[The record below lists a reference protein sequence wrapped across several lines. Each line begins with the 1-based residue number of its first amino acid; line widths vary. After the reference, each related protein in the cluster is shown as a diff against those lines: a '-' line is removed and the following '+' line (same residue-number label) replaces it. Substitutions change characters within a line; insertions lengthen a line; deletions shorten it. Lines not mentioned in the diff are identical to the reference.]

1 MEYQWIQDF
10 LSSPQLPDIISYV
23 LVGIGFISQFFVK
36 RFVKN
41 DNLMTSTQIDT
52 KISKLKSLQSK
63 IEAIDKQRDKDRE
76 IWDQERQ
83 ELLDENKVIKDENK
97 VLKKAI
103 RLCCFNNKELVKNGI
118 ANEVAKLLPIDEETE
133 GDESNV

>member
-36 RFVKN
+36 RFVKK
-41 DNLMTSTQIDT
+41 DNFITSSQISI
-52 KISKLKSLQSK
+52 KVSKMEKMHAK
-63 IEAIDKQRDKDRE
+63 IEESDKRHESDRE
-76 IWDQERQ
+76 NWKRERQ
-83 ELLDENKVIKDENK
+83 ELLDENK

-118 ANEVAKLLPIDEETE
+118 ANEVAKLLPIEEVE
-133 GDESNV
+133 EEVKND